1 MVVVGEMVKTEFALS
16 DKQLSLLTGASFVVI
31 YGICG
36 IAAGWLV
43 DHYSRKRVLIWSLF
57 LWSFLTAACGMAN
70 SFIQLAIARAGVG
83 IGEAA
88 NVPAAISAIADRYPP
103 ARRPMAVA
111 IFYAGGM
118 VGILACFLLGTW
130 LATRFGWRAA
140 FLVAGPPGVI
150 VALLIAFA
158 SPEPVREAPR
168 RSASLD
174 AAGQSS
180 FLLVWRN
187 RPLRW
192 LLIAGAV
199 AAFISIG
206 MVQWLPIFFLRS
218 HGLSLQQ
225 VGLYFGPVLRDGD
238 DGWPA
243 ARRLARNRVASRSVT
258 DLIWISAW
266 TMIGLVP
273 LYLLIF
279 WLPSLPAALA
289 ITLAGTTMS
298 VLYAPA
304 YNAAWQTI
312 CDPGHA
318 APPPASH
325 RSRDAILGGAGCTFL
340 IGILS
345 DWWAPALGKDSLRY
359 ALTAGMSVLPGG
371 GSAFHVCGS
380 SRRRRMET
388 SGRCRLTFACRSS
401 RPGSVRTWALP
412 RWLEISQQQIE
423 EFARVT
429 GDHHWMHVD
438 IGRATRERG
447 GTIAHGL
454 LIACLLPML
463 GEELAQV
470 SGHNGWLQL
479 RIRQA
484 AVYPPRASR
493 TTGSAC
499 DRRCTA

>member
-1 MVVVGEMVKTEFALS
+1 MIARVREGLQTRGEPTVTTAVPAAVASSGLMLLLLSLTYLLSYYDRLVMVVVGEMVKTEFALS

-158 SPEPVREAPR
+158 FPEPVREAPR

-225 VGLYFGPVLRDGD
+225 VGLYFGPVLATGMTAGLLLG
-238 DGWPA
+238 GW
-243 ARRLARNRVASRSVT
+243 LGNRVASRSVT

-312 CDPGHA
+312 CDPGARGTA
-318 APPPASH
+318 AGLSSFAN
-325 RSRDAILGGAGCTFL
+325 AILGGAGCTFL

-359 ALTAGMSVLPGG
+359 ALTAGMSFCLVAGALFMY
-371 GSAFHVCGS
+371 AA
-380 SRRRRMET
+380 
-388 SGRCRLTFACRSS
+388 RLAVAEWK
-401 RPGSVRTWALP
+401 PA
-412 RWLEISQQQIE
+412 
-423 EFARVT
+423 
-429 GDHHWMHVD
+429 D
-438 IGRATRERG
+438 
-447 GTIAHGL
+447 
-454 LIACLLPML
+454 
-463 GEELAQV
+463 
-470 SGHNGWLQL
+470 
-479 RIRQA
+479 A
-484 AVYPPRASR
+484 A
-493 TTGSAC
+493 
-499 DRRCTA
+499 

>member
-1 MVVVGEMVKTEFALS
+1 MIARVREGLHTPHQLTVNGTTGAPASVATSAGLMLLLLALTYFLSYYDRLVMVVVGEMVKSEFALS

-31 YGICG
+31 YGTCG

-43 DHYSRKRVLIWSLF
+43 DHYSRKRVMIWSLL
-57 LWSFLTAACGMAN
+57 LWSLLTAACGMAN

-118 VGILACFLLGTW
+118 VGILVCFLLGTW

-140 FLVAGPPGVI
+140 FLVAGPPGVV

-158 SPEPVREAPR
+158 FPEPVREAPR
-168 RSASLD
+168 RKQSAG
-174 AAGQSS
+174 AMPQSS

-187 RPLRW
+187 RPLLW

-199 AAFISIG
+199 ASFISIG

-225 VGLYFGPVLRDGD
+225 VGLYFGPVLATGMTAGLLLG
-238 DGWPA
+238 GWVG
-243 ARRLARNRVASRSVT
+243 NRVASRSVT

-266 TMIGLVP
+266 TIIGLVP

-312 CDPGHA
+312 CDPGARGTA
-318 APPPASH
+318 AGLSSFAN
-325 RSRDAILGGAGCTFL
+325 AILGGAGCTFL

-359 ALTAGMSVLPGG
+359 ALTAGMSFCLMAAGLFMY
-371 GSAFHVCGS
+371 AA
-380 SRRRRMET
+380 
-388 SGRCRLTFACRSS
+388 RLAVAEWK
-401 RPGSVRTWALP
+401 P
-412 RWLEISQQQIE
+412 
-423 EFARVT
+423 
-429 GDHHWMHVD
+429 
-438 IGRATRERG
+438 
-447 GTIAHGL
+447 
-454 LIACLLPML
+454 
-463 GEELAQV
+463 
-470 SGHNGWLQL
+470 
-479 RIRQA
+479 A
-484 AVYPPRASR
+484 ADA
-493 TTGSAC
+493 A
-499 DRRCTA
+499 

>member
-1 MVVVGEMVKTEFALS
+1 MIARVREGLQTRDALTVNGTTGAPASVASSAGLMLLLLALTYFLSYYDRLVMVVVGEMVKSEFALS

-31 YGICG
+31 YGTCG

-43 DHYSRKRVLIWSLF
+43 DHYSRKRVMIWSLL
-57 LWSFLTAACGMAN
+57 LWSLLTAACGMAN

-103 ARRPMAVA
+103 ARRPMALA

-118 VGILACFLLGTW
+118 VGILVCFLLGTW

-140 FLVAGPPGVI
+140 FLVAGPPGVV

-158 SPEPVREAPR
+158 FPEPVREAPR
-168 RSASLD
+168 RQPSSGAMP
-174 AAGQSS
+174 QSS

-199 AAFISIG
+199 ASFISIG

-225 VGLYFGPVLRDGD
+225 VGLYFGPVLATGMTAGLLLG
-238 DGWPA
+238 GWVG
-243 ARRLARNRVASRSVT
+243 NRVASRSVT

-312 CDPGHA
+312 CDPGARGTA
-318 APPPASH
+318 AGLSSFAN
-325 RSRDAILGGAGCTFL
+325 AILGGAGCTFL

-345 DWWAPALGKDSLRY
+345 DWWAPTLGKDSLRY
-359 ALTAGMSVLPGG
+359 ALTAGM
-371 GSAFHVCGS
+371 AFC
-380 SRRRRMET
+380 
-388 SGRCRLTFACRSS
+388 
-401 RPGSVRTWALP
+401 
-412 RWLEISQQQIE
+412 
-423 EFARVT
+423 
-429 GDHHWMHVD
+429 
-438 IGRATRERG
+438 
-447 GTIAHGL
+447 
-454 LIACLLPML
+454 LIAAGLFMYAAR
-463 GEELAQV
+463 LAV
-470 SGHNGWLQL
+470 ADWKP
-479 RIRQA
+479 A
-484 AVYPPRASR
+484 ADA
-493 TTGSAC
+493 A
-499 DRRCTA
+499 

>member
-1 MVVVGEMVKTEFALS
+1 MIARVREGLDTPDELTVNGTTGAPASVATSAGLMLLLLALTYFLSYYDRLVMVVVGEMVKSEFALS

-31 YGICG
+31 YGTCG

-43 DHYSRKRVLIWSLF
+43 DHYSRKRVMIWSLL
-57 LWSFLTAACGMAN
+57 LWSLLTAACGMAN

-118 VGILACFLLGTW
+118 VGILVCFLLGTW

-140 FLVAGPPGVI
+140 FLVAGPPGVV

-158 SPEPVREAPR
+158 FPEPVREAPR
-168 RSASLD
+168 RKQSAG
-174 AAGQSS
+174 AMPQSS

-199 AAFISIG
+199 ASFISIG

-225 VGLYFGPVLRDGD
+225 VGLYFGPVLATGMTAGLLLG
-238 DGWPA
+238 GWVG
-243 ARRLARNRVASRSVT
+243 NRVASRSVT

-266 TMIGLVP
+266 TIIGLVP

-312 CDPGHA
+312 CDPGARGTA
-318 APPPASH
+318 AGLSSFAN
-325 RSRDAILGGAGCTFL
+325 AILGGAGCTFL

-359 ALTAGMSVLPGG
+359 ALTAGMSFCLMAAGLFMY
-371 GSAFHVCGS
+371 AA
-380 SRRRRMET
+380 
-388 SGRCRLTFACRSS
+388 RLAVAEWK
-401 RPGSVRTWALP
+401 P
-412 RWLEISQQQIE
+412 
-423 EFARVT
+423 
-429 GDHHWMHVD
+429 
-438 IGRATRERG
+438 
-447 GTIAHGL
+447 
-454 LIACLLPML
+454 
-463 GEELAQV
+463 
-470 SGHNGWLQL
+470 
-479 RIRQA
+479 A
-484 AVYPPRASR
+484 ADA
-493 TTGSAC
+493 A
-499 DRRCTA
+499 

>member
-1 MVVVGEMVKTEFALS
+1 MIARVREGLQTRDEPTVTTAVPAAVASSGLMLLLLSLTYFLSYYDRLVMVVVGEMVKTEFALS

-70 SFIQLAIARAGVG
+70 TFIQLAIARAGVG

-140 FLVAGPPGVI
+140 FLVAGPPGVV

-158 SPEPVREAPR
+158 FPEPVREAPR
-168 RSASLD
+168 RKLSSGAMP
-174 AAGQSS
+174 QSS

-199 AAFISIG
+199 ASFISIG

-225 VGLYFGPVLRDGD
+225 VGLYFGPVLATGMTAGLLLG
-238 DGWPA
+238 GWVG
-243 ARRLARNRVASRSVT
+243 NRVASRSVT

-312 CDPGHA
+312 CDPGARGTA
-318 APPPASH
+318 AGLSSFAN
-325 RSRDAILGGAGCTFL
+325 AILGGAGCTFL

-359 ALTAGMSVLPGG
+359 ALTAGMSFCLMAAGLFMY
-371 GSAFHVCGS
+371 A
-380 SRRRRMET
+380 
-388 SGRCRLTFACRSS
+388 GR
-401 RPGSVRTWALP
+401 
-412 RWLEISQQQIE
+412 
-423 EFARVT
+423 
-429 GDHHWMHVD
+429 
-438 IGRATRERG
+438 
-447 GTIAHGL
+447 
-454 LIACLLPML
+454 
-463 GEELAQV
+463 LAV
-470 SGHNGWLQL
+470 AEWKP
-479 RIRQA
+479 A
-484 AVYPPRASR
+484 ADA
-493 TTGSAC
+493 A
-499 DRRCTA
+499 

>member
-1 MVVVGEMVKTEFALS
+1 MIARVREGLQTRDEPTVTTAVPAAVASSGLMLLLLSLTYLLSYYDRLVMVVVGEMVKTEFALS

-158 SPEPVREAPR
+158 FPEPVREAPR

-225 VGLYFGPVLRDGD
+225 VGLYFGPVLATGMTAGLLLG
-238 DGWPA
+238 GW
-243 ARRLARNRVASRSVT
+243 LGNRVASRSVT

-312 CDPGHA
+312 CDPGARGTA
-318 APPPASH
+318 AGLSSFAN
-325 RSRDAILGGAGCTFL
+325 AILGGAGCTFL

-359 ALTAGMSVLPGG
+359 ALTAGMSFCLVAGALFMY
-371 GSAFHVCGS
+371 AA
-380 SRRRRMET
+380 
-388 SGRCRLTFACRSS
+388 RLAVAEWK
-401 RPGSVRTWALP
+401 PA
-412 RWLEISQQQIE
+412 
-423 EFARVT
+423 
-429 GDHHWMHVD
+429 GD
-438 IGRATRERG
+438 
-447 GTIAHGL
+447 
-454 LIACLLPML
+454 
-463 GEELAQV
+463 
-470 SGHNGWLQL
+470 
-479 RIRQA
+479 A
-484 AVYPPRASR
+484 A
-493 TTGSAC
+493 
-499 DRRCTA
+499 

>member
-1 MVVVGEMVKTEFALS
+1 MIARVREGLQTRDEPTVTTAVPAAVASSGLMLLLLSLTYFLSYYDRLAMVVVGEMVKTEFALS

-43 DHYSRKRVLIWSLF
+43 DHYSRKRVLIWSLL

-158 SPEPVREAPR
+158 FPEPVREAPR

-225 VGLYFGPVLRDGD
+225 VGLYFGPVLATGMTAGLLLG
-238 DGWPA
+238 GW
-243 ARRLARNRVASRSVT
+243 LGNRVASRSVT

-279 WLPSLPAALA
+279 WLPSLTVALA

-312 CDPGHA
+312 CDPGARGTA
-318 APPPASH
+318 AGLSSFAN
-325 RSRDAILGGAGCTFL
+325 AILGGAGCTFL

-359 ALTAGMSVLPGG
+359 ALTAGMSFCLVAGALFMY
-371 GSAFHVCGS
+371 AA
-380 SRRRRMET
+380 
-388 SGRCRLTFACRSS
+388 RLAVAEWK
-401 RPGSVRTWALP
+401 PA
-412 RWLEISQQQIE
+412 
-423 EFARVT
+423 
-429 GDHHWMHVD
+429 D
-438 IGRATRERG
+438 
-447 GTIAHGL
+447 
-454 LIACLLPML
+454 
-463 GEELAQV
+463 
-470 SGHNGWLQL
+470 
-479 RIRQA
+479 A
-484 AVYPPRASR
+484 A
-493 TTGSAC
+493 
-499 DRRCTA
+499 

>member
-1 MVVVGEMVKTEFALS
+1 MIARVREGLHTPDQLTVNGTTGAPASVATSAGLMLLLLSLTYFLSYYDRLVMVVVGEMVKSEFALS

-31 YGICG
+31 YGTCG

-43 DHYSRKRVLIWSLF
+43 DHYSRKRVMIWSLL
-57 LWSFLTAACGMAN
+57 LWSLLTAACGMAN

-118 VGILACFLLGTW
+118 VGILVCFLLGTW

-140 FLVAGPPGVI
+140 FLVAGPPGVV

-158 SPEPVREAPR
+158 FPEPVREAPR
-168 RSASLD
+168 RKQSAG
-174 AAGQSS
+174 AMPQSS

-199 AAFISIG
+199 ASFISIG

-225 VGLYFGPVLRDGD
+225 VGLYFGPVLATGMTAGLLLG
-238 DGWPA
+238 GWVG
-243 ARRLARNRVASRSVT
+243 NRVASRSVT

-266 TMIGLVP
+266 TIIGLVP

-312 CDPGHA
+312 CDPGARGTA
-318 APPPASH
+318 AGLSSFAN
-325 RSRDAILGGAGCTFL
+325 AILGGAGCTFL

-359 ALTAGMSVLPGG
+359 ALTAGMSFCLMAAGLFMY
-371 GSAFHVCGS
+371 AA
-380 SRRRRMET
+380 
-388 SGRCRLTFACRSS
+388 RLAVAEWK
-401 RPGSVRTWALP
+401 P
-412 RWLEISQQQIE
+412 
-423 EFARVT
+423 
-429 GDHHWMHVD
+429 
-438 IGRATRERG
+438 
-447 GTIAHGL
+447 
-454 LIACLLPML
+454 
-463 GEELAQV
+463 
-470 SGHNGWLQL
+470 
-479 RIRQA
+479 A
-484 AVYPPRASR
+484 ADA
-493 TTGSAC
+493 A
-499 DRRCTA
+499 